1 MSKGAYMSS
10 LKMILALLSGL
21 FLVGRA
27 YGGNDALAQPQTVTA
42 GERVAN
48 YLQSMMNSVSAV
60 LEVQNSGDI
69 LNGREI
75 YRVGVTYDP
84 MDKVIELSVV
94 GLQTDPKM
102 AQEKLELTR
111 NLVMSFNK
119 KIQRNFGVTLGE
131 NDFVMDYLYA
141 KTNQIVLKY
150 RDGQFLAQTKVE
162 EVPTTGYI
170 GSLEH

>member
-1 MSKGAYMSS
+1 
-10 LKMILALLSGL
+10 MIYRKRVWALVLGLLLAGK
-21 FLVGRA
+21 VYA
-27 YGGNDALAQPQTVTA
+27 GNDALSQPQTVTA

-48 YLQSMMNSVSAV
+48 YLQSVMNSVSAV
-60 LEVQNSGDI
+60 LEAQNQGDI

-84 MDKVIELSVV
+84 LDKVIELSVV
-94 GLQTDPKM
+94 GAQTDPKA
-102 AQEKLELTR
+102 AQGKLELTR
-111 NLVMSFNK
+111 KLVMSFNK

-131 NDFVMDYLYA
+131 DDFAMDYLYA

-150 RDGQFLAQTKVE
+150 RDGKFLAQPKVVE
-162 EVPTTGYI
+162 EVTPGMV